1 MSKKAPP
8 KKVIISF
15 LGSQLDAGA
24 TDARWSRW
32 RPTVAL
38 AQASL
43 GADRVE
49 MLLTHKAKLDSLAQ
63 RVVQDM
69 NARAPA
75 LCVRMHDLAVADPW
89 DFPSM
94 YAALADFARSYDFRE
109 DEDYFVHLSTGT
121 HVAQICLFL
130 LTESKHLPARLLGSY
145 PLVARSKAKQL
156 AEADALAAWQSTFSI
171 IDLDLTTYD
180 QLASRFGREQLE
192 SESLLKGGIETR
204 NAAFNELI
212 TRIEK
217 VSLRSTEPVLLMGP
231 TGAGKT
237 ALAGRIYELRHRRH
251 LARGAFVEVN
261 CATLTG
267 DNAMSTLF
275 GHKKGAF
282 TGAASDR
289 EGLLKAAHG
298 GVLMLDEIGTLG
310 LDEQA
315 MLLRALEDK
324 RFFPLGSDQEVSS
337 DFQLVAGTNCD
348 LTKEVAQGRFRADL
362 LARISLWTFT
372 LPGLSRRREDIEP
385 NLDHELEAAC
395 ARMRLP
401 VSMNQPARARYLA
414 FAQGYSW
421 PGNFRDLRAS
431 VVRMATLAEGGRI
444 TEADVVQELSTL
456 RAGEIP
462 AEDSGLVG
470 QVLGAAS
477 QALDIFDRAQLEAV
491 LKACAGADSLAQASR
506 ALFAE
511 SRKKKAS
518 TNDSHRLR
526 IYLER
531 FDLDFKRIKA
541 ALLAGAADKA

>member
-63 RVVQDM
+63 RVVADM
-69 NARAPA
+69 AARAPK
-75 LCVRMHDLAVADPW
+75 LGVRMHDLAVADPW

-94 YAALADFARSYDFRE
+94 YAALADFARGYDFRE
-109 DEDYFVHLSTGT
+109 DEEYFVHLSTGT

-145 PLVARSKAKQL
+145 PRVTRSKAKQL
-156 AEADALAAWQSTFSI
+156 TKAIDHASTLADTDCEADAAWQSTFSI

-444 TEADVVQELSTL
+444 TEADVEQELSTL
-456 RAGEIP
+456 RAGEVP

-477 QALDIFDRAQLEAV
+477 QALDIFDRAQLEGV
-491 LKACAGADSLAQASR
+491 AS
-506 ALFAE
+506 E
-511 SRKKKAS
+511 NGK
-518 TNDSHRLR
+518 
-526 IYLER
+526 
-531 FDLDFKRIKA
+531 
-541 ALLAGAADKA
+541 

>member
-1 MSKKAPP
+1 MSKKTPL
-8 KKVIISF
+8 KKVVISF
-15 LGSQLDAGA
+15 LGSQLDSGL
-24 TDARWSRW
+24 TDARWRRW
-32 RPTVAL
+32 RPSVAL
-38 AQASL
+38 AQDSL
-43 GADRVE
+43 GASRVE
-49 MLLTHKAKLDSLAQ
+49 LLLTSKEKLEGLTQ
-63 RVVQDM
+63 QVVQDM
-69 NARAPA
+69 HSISPA
-75 LCVRMHDLAVADPW
+75 LDVRTHDLAVADPW
-89 DFPSM
+89 NFPSM
-94 YAALADFARSYDFRE
+94 YAALADFARSYDFRD
-109 DEDYFVHLSTGT
+109 DEEYFVHLSTGT

-130 LTESKHLPARLLGSY
+130 LTESKHLPGRLLGSY
-145 PLVARSKAKQL
+145 PMLSRSKAKQL
-156 AEADALAAWQSTFSI
+156 TAEEANLAWQSTFSV
-171 IDLDLTTYD
+171 IDLDLSTYD

-204 NAAFNELI
+204 NPEFNALI
-212 TRIEK
+212 SRIEK

-251 LARGAFVEVN
+251 LVRGAFVEVN

-282 TGAASDR
+282 TGAVSDR
-289 EGLLKAAHG
+289 EGLLKAADG

-324 RFFPLGSDQEVSS
+324 RFFPLGSDKEVSS

-348 LTKEVAQGRFRADL
+348 LVKEVAQGRFRADL
-362 LARISLWTFT
+362 LARISLWSFT

-385 NLDHELEAAC
+385 NLDHELEAAGG
-395 ARMRLP
+395 RMRLP

-444 TEADVVQELSTL
+444 TLSDVEQEISTL
-456 RAGEIP
+456 CAGAQPVE
-462 AEDSGLVG
+462 ASGLVD
-470 QVLGAAS
+470 QVLGSAA
-477 QALDIFDRAQLEAV
+477 AGLDLFDRTQLETV
-491 LKACAGADSLAQASR
+491 LRVCAESDSLAQASR
-506 ALFAE
+506 VLFAE
-511 SRKKKAS
+511 SRKAKAS

-526 IYLER
+526 AYLGR
-531 FDLDFKRIKA
+531 FGLEFKDIKGSA
-541 ALLAGAADKA
+541 

>member
-1 MSKKAPP
+1 MSKKTPL

-15 LGSQLDAGA
+15 LGSQLDSGA
-24 TDARWSRW
+24 TDARWRRW
-32 RPTVAL
+32 RPSVAL
-38 AQASL
+38 AQESL
-43 GADRVE
+43 GASRVE
-49 MLLTHKAKLDSLAQ
+49 LLLTSKEKLEGLTPQ
-63 RVVQDM
+63 VVQDM
-69 NARAPA
+69 HSISPA
-75 LCVRMHDLAVADPW
+75 LDVRTHDLAVADPW
-89 DFPSM
+89 NFPSM
-94 YAALADFARSYDFRE
+94 YAALADFARSYDFRD
-109 DEDYFVHLSTGT
+109 DEEYFVHLSTGT

-130 LTESKHLPARLLGSY
+130 LTESKHLPGRLLGSY
-145 PLVARSKAKQL
+145 PMLSRSKAKQL
-156 AEADALAAWQSTFSI
+156 TAEEANLAWQSTFSV
-171 IDLDLTTYD
+171 IDLDLSTYD

-204 NAAFNELI
+204 NPEFNALI
-212 TRIEK
+212 SRIEK

-251 LARGAFVEVN
+251 LVRGAFVEVN

-282 TGAASDR
+282 TGAVSDR
-289 EGLLKAAHG
+289 EGLLKAADG

-324 RFFPLGSDQEVSS
+324 RFFPLGSDKEVSS

-348 LTKEVAQGRFRADL
+348 LVKEVAQGRFRADL
-362 LARISLWTFT
+362 LARISLWSFT

-385 NLDHELEAAC
+385 NLDHELEAAGG
-395 ARMRLP
+395 RMRLP

-444 TEADVVQELSTL
+444 TLSDVEQEISTL
-456 RAGEIP
+456 CAGAQPVE
-462 AEDSGLVG
+462 ASGLVD
-470 QVLGAAS
+470 QVLGSAA
-477 QALDIFDRAQLEAV
+477 AGLDLFDRAQLEAV
-491 LKACAGADSLAQASR
+491 LQVCAKSDSLAHASR
-506 ALFAE
+506 VLFAE
-511 SRKKKAS
+511 SRKAKAS

-526 IYLER
+526 VYLGR
-531 FDLDFKRIKA
+531 FGLEFKDIKDSA
-541 ALLAGAADKA
+541 

>member
-1 MSKKAPP
+1 MSKKSPL

-15 LGSQLDAGA
+15 LGSQLDAGM
-24 TDARWSRW
+24 TDARWRRW
-32 RPTVAL
+32 RPSVAL
-38 AQASL
+38 AQDSL
-43 GADRVE
+43 GAARVE
-49 MLLTHKAKLDSLAQ
+49 LLLTNKEKLQGLAE

-69 NARAPA
+69 GSLSPE
-75 LCVRMHDLAVADPW
+75 LSVRSHDLAVADPW

-94 YAALADFARSYDFRE
+94 YAALADFARGYDFRE
-109 DEDYFVHLSTGT
+109 DEEYFVHLSTGT

-145 PLVARSKAKQL
+145 PMVSRSQAKQL
-156 AEADALAAWQSTFSI
+156 PEEMASSAWKSTFSV

-204 NAAFNELI
+204 SRAFNELI
-212 TRIEK
+212 SRIEK
-217 VSLRSTEPVLLMGP
+217 VSVRSTEPVLLMGP

-251 LARGAFVEVN
+251 LVRGAFVEVN

-282 TGAASDR
+282 TGAVSDR
-289 EGLLKAAHG
+289 EGLLKAADA

-324 RFFPLGSDQEVSS
+324 RFFPLGSDKEVSS

-348 LTKEVAQGRFRADL
+348 LVKEVARGRFRADL
-362 LARISLWTFT
+362 LARISLWSFT
-372 LPGLSRRREDIEP
+372 LPGLSSRREDIEP
-385 NLDHELEAAC
+385 NLDHELGEAG

-431 VVRMATLAEGGRI
+431 VVRMATLADGGRI
-444 TEADVVQELSTL
+444 TLEDVEQEISTL
-456 RAGEIP
+456 TAGAPP
-462 AEDSGLVG
+462 AEEAGLTDRL
-470 QVLGAAS
+470 LGAA
-477 QALDIFDRAQLEAV
+477 ADDLDLFDRAQLEVV
-491 LKACAGADSLAQASR
+491 LKVCAGAESLAQASR

-518 TNDSHRLR
+518 SNDSHRLR

-541 ALLAGAADKA
+541 ELPD